1 MSRALTGSGSLR
13 RRRTL
18 GRERDRQSTRTCP
31 PAGTGLA
38 GAARGRGELRRAEV
52 REHSHAARTV
62 GASRKKMQMRK
73 HGLQVPESIIGPFRA
88 PLEKDSHWQTEFD
101 PWLEGT

>member
-1 MSRALTGSGSLR
+1 M
-13 RRRTL
+13 
-18 GRERDRQSTRTCP
+18 
-31 PAGTGLA
+31 
-38 GAARGRGELRRAEV
+38 
-52 REHSHAARTV
+52 REHPHAARTV
-62 GASRKKMQMRK
+62 EASRKKMQTRK

>member
-1 MSRALTGSGSLR
+1 MTDRAHAPALPRALAS
-13 RRRTL
+13 
-18 GRERDRQSTRTCP
+18 REP
-31 PAGTGLA
+31 HA

-52 REHSHAARTV
+52 REHPHAARTV

>member
-13 RRRTL
+13 RLRTL

-38 GAARGRGELRRAEV
+38 GAARGSRT
-52 REHSHAARTV
+52 RE
-62 GASRKKMQMRK
+62 G
-73 HGLQVPESIIGPFRA
+73 
-88 PLEKDSHWQTEFD
+88 
-101 PWLEGT
+101 